1 MIELA
6 TRTYQTNRDANVSSV
21 EVLSQLFTKIIG
33 AIDAAKVAAGNGRI
47 EERHQLV
54 SKATAALMG
63 LRQALDIERGGT
75 IASSLDRLYQFAV
88 LRLTEFEIK
97 NDARHAEEAI
107 SVLAPIGESWRGL
120 ANERSLLPEASQ
132 LAVRQERSGSAAAPK
147 VYSLKI

>member
-63 LRQALDIERGGT
+63 LRQALDLERGGT

-97 NDARHAEEAI
+97 NDVRHAEEAI
-107 SVLAPIGESWRGL
+107 SVLAPIGESWRSL
-120 ANERSLLPEASQ
+120 AHERPSLPEASHS
-132 LAVRQERSGSAAAPK
+132 AVRHATSGSAVAPGA
-147 VYSLKI
+147 YSLRI

>member
-21 EVLSQLFTKIIG
+21 EVLSQLFIKIIG

-63 LRQALDIERGGT
+63 LRQALDLERGGT

-97 NDARHAEEAI
+97 NDLRHAEEAI
-107 SVLAPIGESWRGL
+107 SVLAPIGESWRSL
-120 ANERSLLPEASQ
+120 ANERPSLPEASQ
-132 LAVRQERSGSAAAPK
+132 LAVRHARSGSAATPGA
-147 VYSLKI
+147 YSLKI